1 MRWRESFLCA
11 SAPNTRQSI
20 CTITKFSIL
29 SIIGIK
35 NQINPVTN
43 IMNDLLTVSSS
54 PKNDLLIEQRQQR
67 YLSLD
72 VLRGLTLAL
81 MIVVNTPGS
90 WSTVYA
96 PFLHAPWHG
105 FTLTDLVFPTF
116 LFVVGNAMS
125 FSMRKFIGKED
136 KLFLKKVFT
145 RTLLIF
151 LIGLLLNGFPFIT
164 RAGGEIVPF
173 DFSGIRIMGVL
184 QRIALCYC
192 FAALVIHYFKIKG
205 AVIISFIALFGYWA
219 IMYIF
224 GDQPDPY
231 SLQGNAALK
240 FDLLLIPAENLYGGY
255 GIPFDPE
262 GLLSTLPAIVNVIAG
277 YFAGIYIQKHGNN
290 KNTVGMLFIAGIV
303 LLAVALAWDIYFPIN
318 KPIWT
323 SSYVLYSTGWALI
336 VLAVLML
343 VIEVANFKKWT
354 YFFEVFGKNPLFIYI
369 MSGVI
374 IKLLG
379 FIRIGDVSLSGWLY
393 QNLFASQ
400 FTAYNA
406 SLLFAIS
413 YMLLLWLLGYVMDK
427 KKVYIKV

>member
-1 MRWRESFLCA
+1 
-11 SAPNTRQSI
+11 
-20 CTITKFSIL
+20 
-29 SIIGIK
+29 
-35 NQINPVTN
+35 
-43 IMNDLLTVSSS
+43 MNDLLSATA
-54 PKNDLLIEQRQQR
+54 PQKPLFQENKRQR

-72 VLRGLTLAL
+72 VLRGLTIAL

-96 PFLHAPWHG
+96 PFRHAAWHG

-125 FSMRKFIGKED
+125 FSMRKFIGED
-136 KLFLKKVFT
+136 DKVFLKKIFK

-151 LIGLLLNGFPFIT
+151 LIGLFLNSFPFIT
-164 RAGGEIVPF
+164 RSAGELALF
-173 DFSGIRIMGVL
+173 DFSKIRIMGVL

-192 FAALVIHYFKIKG
+192 IAALVIHYFKIKG
-205 AVIISFIALFGYWA
+205 AAIFSVIALFGYWA

-224 GDQPDPY
+224 GDQPNPY
-231 SLQGNAALK
+231 SLEGNAALK
-240 FDLLLIPAENLYGGY
+240 FDLLLLPAANLYGGF

-262 GLLSTLPAIVNVIAG
+262 GLLSTLPAAVNVIAG

-290 KNTVGMLFIAGIV
+290 KNTIRRLVIAGIA
-303 LLAVALAWDIYFPIN
+303 LLVVALIWDMYFPIN

-323 SSYVLYSTGWALI
+323 SSYVLYSTGWTLI
-336 VLAVLML
+336 ALAVLML

-369 MSGVI
+369 MSGLV
-374 IKLLG
+374 IKLLAL
-379 FIRIGDVSLSGWLY
+379 IRIGDVSMKGWLY
-393 QNLFASQ
+393 ENLFAVQ
-400 FTAYNA
+400 FEGYNA
-406 SLLFAIS
+406 SLLFALS
-413 YMLLLWLLGYVMDK
+413 YMLSLWLLGYWMDR